1 MIPGTADPASPTA
14 PDWVIGVLGE
24 PLSGAARLPWGFTNE
39 TWSATTLAGDRYAVT
54 RMASPATASFI
65 VSAGPEIARRAGA
78 VGLAMPV
85 PIPSRSDPSRG
96 IVVSRWLEGE
106 PAMLLLRGG
115 PEAAAVGQAMGRVWR
130 QLGEVGVR
138 GLRLDDTWARP
149 MALATAAAGWLARVE
164 SSLDPS
170 WAAAIR
176 RLIDMAAVM
185 PIPSR
190 ASFMHGDLVPANLL
204 IGNGGNVLLDLEAA
218 RIGDPLA
225 DAAWFRWIVGY
236 HHPDLE
242 PAAWSAF
249 TAEAKLTPEDP
260 RSAALLKA
268 YPVLRILE
276 ILAGPALSAADRD
289 RWIAQLRGALR

>member
-1 MIPGTADPASPTA
+1 MIPGTASPTA
-14 PDWVIGVLGE
+14 PDWVTGVLGE
-24 PLSGAARLPWGFTNE
+24 RLSGAARLPWGFTNE

-54 RMASPATASFI
+54 RMASPAMASFI
-65 VSAGPEIARRAGA
+65 VSAGPEIARRAGG

-96 IVVSRWLEGE
+96 IIVSGWLEGE

-130 QLGEVGVR
+130 QLGGVGVS
-138 GLRLDDTWARP
+138 GLGLDDTWARP

-170 WAAAIR
+170 WAAGIR
-176 RLIDMAAVM
+176 SLIDMAAVM
-185 PIPSR
+185 PRPR
-190 ASFMHGDLVPANLL
+190 ASFVHGDLVPANLL

-225 DAAWFRWIVGY
+225 DAAWFRWIVRY

-249 TAEAKLTPEDP
+249 TAEAELTPEDP
-260 RSAALLKA
+260 TSAALLEA

-289 RWIAQLRGALR
+289 RWIAQLRSALR